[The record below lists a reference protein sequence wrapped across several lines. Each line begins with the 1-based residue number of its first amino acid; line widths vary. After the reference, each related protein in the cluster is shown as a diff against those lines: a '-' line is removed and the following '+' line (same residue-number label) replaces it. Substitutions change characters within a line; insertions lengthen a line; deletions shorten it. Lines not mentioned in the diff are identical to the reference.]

1 MDQDLK
7 DHLDANFARIDERF
21 VSVDR
26 RFGDVEQRIEKV
38 ETNLLGAFYG
48 WARPMEI
55 RVDGMTKTVMGFD

>member
-38 ETNLLGAFYG
+38 ETNLSAPFTAGRGRWRFAST
-48 WARPMEI
+48 A
-55 RVDGMTKTVMGFD
+55 